1 MDALFRDADELLDA
15 YAAVDW
21 ATTPLGP
28 VKDWSPALR
37 GAVDLMINTPNPVTL
52 IWGPELVLVYNTA
65 YAELIGGKHPAALG
79 RRCADVFPEAWDVIG
94 PLLEGVLR
102 GTGRVFM
109 EDSCLPL
116 HRNGF
121 LEECWFNYAY
131 SPVHAPDGS
140 VEGVID
146 ICNEVTAEVLA
157 VRRLELV
164 TRLANTLAT
173 VETED
178 EVVDLALE
186 VLRTDPADILEVEL
200 WMGGTAPPDAALPQP
215 PDVSTEVAETAAGT
229 IAWLRLPTHDRVAK
243 QARLVARLSPQLRPD
258 DDYLDFLGLVAVP
271 IAQAL
276 DRVTARAGERS
287 LSESLQ
293 RSLLTRPAAIGQLSV
308 AVRYLPASEA
318 VQIGGDWYDSFPLP
332 DGSLCVVVGD
342 VAGHD
347 QHAAA
352 AMAQL
357 RNVTRGLAYAG
368 AASPAWVLHALDQV
382 IDGLDV
388 DVVATA
394 VLAMPSPVGSWH
406 DVRWG
411 NAGHPPPV
419 VLRADGEA
427 TLLERHPDVLL
438 GLQPGPRR
446 QEHTARLEPGD
457 ALVLYSDGL
466 VERRGVDLHDSL
478 DWLLERLAGQ
488 QHLDPD
494 ALCDRILDGVRHVED
509 DIALLVV
516 RRGA

>member
-1 MDALFRDADELLDA
+1 MDALFRDADALLDA

-21 ATTPLGP
+21 AATQLGP
-28 VKDWSPALR
+28 VDGWSPALR
-37 GAVDLMINTPNPVTL
+37 GAVDLMLNTPNPVTL
-52 IWGPELVLVYNTA
+52 IWGAELVLVYNAA

-79 RRCADVFPEAWDVIG
+79 RRCVDVFPEAWDVIG
-94 PLLEGVLR
+94 PLLEGVLL
-102 GTGRVFM
+102 GSGRVFM
-109 EDSCLPL
+109 EDSYLPL

-146 ICNEVTAEVLA
+146 ICNEVTTEVLA
-157 VRRLELV
+157 VRRLELL
-164 TRLANTLAT
+164 TRLANALAT
-173 VETED
+173 AESDD
-178 EVVDLALE
+178 EVVARALE
-186 VLRTDPADILEVEL
+186 VLRADPADLVEVEL

-215 PDVSTEVAETAAGT
+215 PDVSTQIAETDQGSV
-229 IAWLRLPTHDRVAK
+229 AWLRLPTHDRVAK

-258 DDYLDFLGLVAVP
+258 GDFLDFLGLISVP

-276 DRVTARAGERS
+276 DRVAARAGERS

-293 RSLLTRPAAIGQLSV
+293 RSLLTRPDTIGSLEV

-318 VQIGGDWYDSFPLP
+318 MQIGGDWYDSFPLP
-332 DGSLCVVVGD
+332 DGGLCVVVGD

-347 QHAAA
+347 QRAAA

-368 AASPAWVLHALDQV
+368 AASPAQVLHGLDRV

-394 VLAMPSPVGSWH
+394 VLATFAPAEQGH
-406 DVRWG
+406 AVRWS

-419 VLRADGEA
+419 LLRADGEVL
-427 TLLERHPDVLL
+427 LLERRPDVLL
-438 GLQPGPRR
+438 GL
-446 QEHTARLEPGD
+446 TARPVREEHEVPLEPGD

-466 VERRGVDLHDSL
+466 VERRGVDLEDSL
-478 DWLLERLAGQ
+478 GWLTDRLAGQ
-488 QHLDPD
+488 QHLDPES
-494 ALCDRILDGVRHVED
+494 LCERLLDGITRVED